1 MNVEQIYVDVTGV
14 PRAIADCRL
23 PIADLKTS
31 GFVADAAIE
40 GEIGNRQSAIGNLR
54 GADHG
59 ESLKRRSL
67 RSKKSL

>member
-31 GFVADAAIE
+31 GLVADAAIE
-40 GEIGNRQSAIGNLR
+40 GEIGNRQSAI
-54 GADHG
+54 
-59 ESLKRRSL
+59 
-67 RSKKSL
+67 